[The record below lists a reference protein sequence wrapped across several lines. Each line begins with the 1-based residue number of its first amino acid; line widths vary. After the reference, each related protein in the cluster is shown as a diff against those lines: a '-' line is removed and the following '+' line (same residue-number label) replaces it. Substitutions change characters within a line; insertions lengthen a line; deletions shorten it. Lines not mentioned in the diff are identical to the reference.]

1 MKLLREP
8 LFHFAIGGAAL
19 FFAYAWLNDDVGA
32 GDRPEI
38 RIDDGHLR
46 WISETWT
53 NQWQREPS
61 NDELRGLVAEMVKEE
76 LLAREARALG
86 LDQDDTIIRR
96 RLAQK
101 MTFLIEDT
109 ARLAE
114 PKEQVL
120 REFYEAH
127 LGLFRQS
134 RRVSFVHAFFSN
146 SKRPDAAADA
156 RRVLAASDG
165 RDDIGIVDQGDQLLV
180 ASRLEESSESDIAAQ
195 FGPAFARAV
204 VELRPGEW
212 TGPLESAYGLH
223 LVRVSKMAPGE
234 VRPFDE
240 VKADVLEQWR
250 EEQRRRYQERYFAEL
265 FRKYHIVADERV
277 KALVGSL
284 PGEVE
289 AGQ

>member
-19 FFAYAWLNDDVGA
+19 FLAYAWLNNVDTS
-32 GDRPEI
+32 DRPEI
-38 RIDDGHLR
+38 RITDGHLR

-53 NQWQREPS
+53 NQWGRKPS

-76 LLAREARALG
+76 LLAREARSLG

-101 MTFLIEDT
+101 VTFLIEDT

-114 PKEQVL
+114 PKEQLL
-120 REFYEAH
+120 RAFYEAH
-127 LGLFRQS
+127 LDKFRQN
-134 RRVSFVHAFFSN
+134 RQVSFVHAFFSN

-156 RRVLAASDG
+156 RRALAASDG
-165 RDDIGIVDQGDQLLV
+165 RDDTDIIEQGDQLLV
-180 ASRLEESSESDIAAQ
+180 ASQFERSSESDITAQ
-195 FGPAFARAV
+195 FGAAFARAIA
-204 VELRPGEW
+204 ELQPGKW
-212 TGPLESAYGLH
+212 AGPIESAYGQH
-223 LVRVSKMAPGE
+223 LIRVSEMVTGG
-234 VRPFDE
+234 VRPFEE
-240 VKADVLEQWR
+240 VRMEVLEQWR

-265 FRKYHIVADERV
+265 FTKYDIVADGDAQ
-277 KALVGSL
+277 ALVGDA
-284 PGEVE
+284 E